1 MNSQQ
6 LKDLRLPGQLKLHSM
21 GLVRALIPESARSF
35 TSAFDVTRNEDN
47 TSDGVPSENSR
58 IGRAPGYQSLESRY
72 SERKSRPPLL
82 CYDFEEMESHLALRN
97 KTSIGKIII
106 RARVLGM
113 VFRRRHISWAL
124 TKEAADGVF

>member
-72 SERKSRPPLL
+72 SEPTAIILSAAFNSDSCHIDGAVQFNVNARLV
-82 CYDFEEMESHLALRN
+82 
-97 KTSIGKIII
+97 TSG
-106 RARVLGM
+106 
-113 VFRRRHISWAL
+113 
-124 TKEAADGVF
+124 